1 MTPRAW
7 LVVAAF
13 LPLGC
18 GGPTG
23 TRIGSK
29 LDTGSV
35 LLGEMAT
42 LLIRD
47 VDTPATHRQELG
59 GTLVLWEALEA
70 GQIDAYPEFTGTL
83 TYDILKDP
91 ALTDFEQIRAALAPR
106 GIGTTRPLGFES
118 NYALG
123 VRADTAERL
132 GLRTISDL
140 ARHPDLRMRF
150 SVEFATRADCWPG
163 LKRHYDLP
171 HPDPDGID
179 HALAYRALAAGEI
192 DVTDVYTT
200 DAEIERF
207 NLRVLEDDRRFF
219 PRYEALYVYRLDWA
233 ERNPAAL
240 ASLKRLEGRLD
251 EKAVQ
256 RMIARTQEKNRVPE
270 AVIAADYLRDALDLT
285 ADPAVTSPARQVLR
299 HTSEHLY
306 LTGVSL
312 TAAVLLAVPLG
323 VVAARRPRVGSVLIG
338 FAGLV
343 QTIPSLAL
351 LVVLVTIPYVGGLGA
366 RSAIIAL
373 FLYSLLPI
381 IRNTATGLADI
392 PPALREAA
400 DGIGLTAWQKLRLV
414 ELPLASR
421 SILAGIKT
429 AAIINIGTAT
439 LGALIGAGG
448 LGVPIQQGLRTHDN
462 ELLLLGAIP
471 AAGLALLAEGLFG
484 LLGWVVVPKGLRLTP
499 GR

>member
-1 MTPRAW
+1 MTPRAL
-7 LVVAAF
+7 LVCRLAS

-42 LLIRD
+42 LLVRD
-47 VDTPATHRQELG
+47 AGTPATHRQELG
-59 GTLVLWEALEA
+59 GTLVLWEALDA

-83 TYDILKDP
+83 AYDILKDP
-91 ALTDFEQIRAALAPR
+91 TLTDFEQLRAALAAR

-123 VRADTAERL
+123 VRADTAARL

-163 LKRHYDLP
+163 LKRHYGLP
-171 HPDPDGID
+171 QPDPDGID
-179 HALAYRALAAGEI
+179 HALAYRALEAGKI

-207 NLRVLEDDRRFF
+207 NLRVLEDDRRLL
-219 PRYEALYVYRLDWA
+219 PALRGA
-233 ERNPAAL
+233 STSTGSTGPSGTRRRL

-251 EKAVQ
+251 EPAVR
-256 RMIARTQEKNRVPE
+256 RMIARTQDDVPE
-270 AVIAADYLRDALDLT
+270 AVTAADYLRDALDVT
-285 ADPAVTSPARQVLR
+285 AEPVVESPARRVLR
-299 HTSEHLY
+299 HTGEHLY

-351 LVVLVTIPYVGGLGA
+351 LVVLVTVPYVGGLGGA
-366 RSAIIAL
+366 VGDHRPVPL
-373 FLYSLLPI
+373 QL
-381 IRNTATGLADI
+381 
-392 PPALREAA
+392 AA
-400 DGIGLTAWQKLRLV
+400 DHPQHRDRPGR
-414 ELPLASR
+414 
-421 SILAGIKT
+421 
-429 AAIINIGTAT
+429 
-439 LGALIGAGG
+439 
-448 LGVPIQQGLRTHDN
+448 H
-462 ELLLLGAIP
+462 P
-471 AAGLALLAEGLFG
+471 AAHCEKPPTGSG
-484 LLGWVVVPKGLRLTP
+484 
-499 GR
+499 

>member
-7 LVVAAF
+7 LVVLAL

-18 GGPTG
+18 GEPTG
-23 TRIGSK
+23 TRVGSK

-47 VDTPATHRQELG
+47 AEPPATHRRELG
-59 GTLVLWEALEA
+59 GTLVLWESLTA
-70 GQIDAYPEFTGTL
+70 GQIDVYPEFTGTL
-83 TYDILKDP
+83 TFDILKDP
-91 ALTDFEQIRAALAPR
+91 ALTEFEQIRSALAAR

-118 NYALG
+118 NYAIG
-123 VRADTAERL
+123 VRADVAARL

-150 SVEFATRADCWPG
+150 SVEFAKRADCWPG
-163 LKRHYDLP
+163 LKRHYGLP

-192 DVTDVYTT
+192 DATDVYTT

-207 NLRVLEDDRRFF
+207 DLRVLKDDRRFF

-240 ASLKRLEGRLD
+240 ASLKRLESRLD
-251 EKAVQ
+251 EAAVR
-256 RMIARTQEKNRVPE
+256 RMIARTQDDVPE
-270 AVIAADYLRDALDLT
+270 VVTAADYLRDALDVT
-285 ADPAVTSPARQVLR
+285 TDPAVESPVRRVLR
-299 HTSEHLY
+299 HTGEHLY

-351 LVVLVTIPYVGGLGA
+351 LVVLVTVPFVGGLGA

-392 PPALREAA
+392 PPTLREAA

-439 LGALIGAGG
+439 LGALIDAGG

-462 ELLLLGAIP
+462 GLILLGAIP
-471 AAGLALLAEGLFG
+471 AAGLALAAEALFG
-484 LLGWVVVPKGLRLTP
+484 LLGRVVVPRGLRLAP
-499 GR
+499 AR

>member
-1 MTPRAW
+1 MSRRI
-7 LVVAAF
+7 LVVAVAL

-18 GGPTG
+18 EG
-23 TRIGSK
+23 TTETRVGSK

-42 LLIRD
+42 QLVRD
-47 VDTPATHRQELG
+47 SGTPATHRQELG
-59 GTLVLWEALEA
+59 GTLVLWESLTA
-70 GQIDAYPEFTGTL
+70 GHIDAYPEFTGTL
-83 TYDILKDP
+83 RYDILKAP
-91 ALTDFEQIRAALAPR
+91 ALDDLEQLRAALATH
-106 GIGTTRPLGFES
+106 GVGTTRPLGFES
-118 NYALG
+118 NYAIG
-123 VRADTAERL
+123 VRADTATRL

-150 SVEFATRADCWPG
+150 SVEFAKRADCWPG
-163 LKRHYDLP
+163 LKRHYGLP
-171 HPDPDGID
+171 QPDPDGID
-179 HALAYRALAAGEI
+179 HALAYRAIEAGKI
-192 DVTDVYTT
+192 DATDVYTT

-233 ERNPAAL
+233 ARNPAAL
-240 ASLKRLEGRLD
+240 AALKRLEGRLD

-256 RMIARTQEKNRVPE
+256 RMIARTQDGVPE
-270 AVIAADYLRDALDLT
+270 AATAAHYLRDALDVNVV
-285 ADPAVTSPARQVLR
+285 PEIESPARKVLR
-299 HTSEHLY
+299 HTGEHLF
-306 LTGVSL
+306 LSGVSL
-312 TAAVLLAVPLG
+312 TAAVLVAVPLG
-323 VVAARRPRVGSVLIG
+323 VLAARRPRVGSVLIG

-351 LVVLVTIPYVGGLGA
+351 LVVLVTVPHVGGLGS

-381 IRNTATGLADI
+381 IRNTATGLTDI
-392 PPALREAA
+392 PPTLREAA

-414 ELPLASR
+414 EFPLASR

-429 AAIINIGTAT
+429 AAVINIGTAT
-439 LGALIGAGG
+439 LGALIDAGG

-462 ELLLLGAIP
+462 GLILLGAIP
-471 AAGLALLAEGLFG
+471 SAALALLAEALFG
-484 LLGWVVVPKGLRLTP
+484 LLGLIVVPRGLRLTP
-499 GR
+499 AR

>member
-7 LVVAAF
+7 LVVLAL

-23 TRIGSK
+23 TRVGSK

-42 LLIRD
+42 LLVRD
-47 VDTPATHRQELG
+47 AGNPATHRQELG
-59 GTLVLWEALEA
+59 GTLVLWESLDA

-83 TYDILKDP
+83 VYDIFKDP
-91 ALTDFEQIRAALAPR
+91 TLTDFEQLRAALAAR

-123 VRADTAERL
+123 VRADTAARL

-150 SVEFATRADCWPG
+150 SVEFAKRADCWPG
-163 LKRHYDLP
+163 LKRHYGLP
-171 HPDPDGID
+171 QPDPDGID
-179 HALAYRALAAGEI
+179 HALAYRAIAAGEI
-192 DVTDVYTT
+192 DATDVYTT

-207 NLRVLEDDRRFF
+207 NMRVLEDDRRFF

-251 EKAVQ
+251 EKAVR
-256 RMIARTQEKNRVPE
+256 RMIARTQDDVPE
-270 AVIAADYLRDALDLT
+270 SVTAADYLRDALDVT
-285 ADPAVTSPARQVLR
+285 AEPVVESPIRQVLR
-299 HTSEHLY
+299 HTGEHLY

-323 VVAARRPRVGSVLIG
+323 VVAARLPRVGSVLIG

-351 LVVLVTIPYVGGLGA
+351 LVVLVTVPHVGGLGA

-439 LGALIGAGG
+439 LGALIDAGG
-448 LGVPIQQGLRTHDN
+448 LGVPIQQGLRTHDDG
-462 ELLLLGAIP
+462 LILLGAIP

-484 LLGWVVVPKGLRLTP
+484 LLERVVVPRGLRLTP

>member
-1 MTPRAW
+1 MTARI
-7 LVVAAF
+7 LFVIVA
-13 LPLGC
+13 LSPLGC

-23 TRIGSK
+23 TRVGSK

-35 LLGEMAT
+35 LLGEMAA
-42 LLIRD
+42 LLVRD
-47 VDTPATHRQELG
+47 AGDPATHRQELG
-59 GTLVLWEALEA
+59 GTLVLWEALVA
-70 GQIDAYPEFTGTL
+70 GQIDVYPEFTGTL
-83 TYDILKDP
+83 TFDILKDP
-91 ALTDFEQIRAALAPR
+91 TLTEFEPIRAALSAR

-123 VRADTAERL
+123 VRADTAARL

-150 SVEFATRADCWPG
+150 SVEFAKRADCWPG
-163 LKRHYDLP
+163 LKRHYGLP
-171 HPDPDGID
+171 QPDPDGID

-200 DAEIERF
+200 DAEIERY

-219 PRYEALYVYRLDWA
+219 PLYEALYVYRLDWA

-240 ASLKRLEGRLD
+240 ASLRRLEGRVN

-256 RMIARTQEKNRVPE
+256 RMIARTQDGVPE
-270 AVIAADYLRDALDLT
+270 AVTAANYLRDELDVYVI
-285 ADPAVTSPARQVLR
+285 PEVESPARKVLR
-299 HTSEHLY
+299 HTGEHLY

-312 TAAVLLAVPLG
+312 AAAVLVAVPLG
-323 VVAARRPRVGSVLIG
+323 VLAARRPRIGSVLIG

-351 LVVLVTIPYVGGLGA
+351 LVVLVTVPYVGGLGA

-381 IRNTATGLADI
+381 IRNTATGLTDI

-400 DGIGLTAWQKLRLV
+400 DGIGLTGWQKLRLV

-429 AAIINIGTAT
+429 AAVINVGTAT
-439 LGALIGAGG
+439 LGALIDAGG

-462 ELLLLGAIP
+462 GLILLGAIP

-484 LLGWVVVPKGLRLTP
+484 LLGRVLVPRGLRLTP

>member
-7 LVVAAF
+7 LVVLAL

-23 TRIGSK
+23 TRVGSK

-35 LLGEMAT
+35 LLAEMAT
-42 LLIRD
+42 LLVRD
-47 VDTPATHRQELG
+47 AGAPATHRRELG
-59 GTLVLWEALEA
+59 GTLVLWESLAA
-70 GQIDAYPEFTGTL
+70 GQIDVYPEFTGTL
-83 TYDILKDP
+83 TFDILKDP
-91 ALTDFEQIRAALAPR
+91 ALTDFEEIRTALAAR
-106 GIGTTRPLGFES
+106 GIGATRPLGFES
-118 NYALG
+118 NYAIG
-123 VRADTAERL
+123 VRANTAERL

-150 SVEFATRADCWPG
+150 SVEFAKRADCWPG
-163 LKRHYDLP
+163 LKRHYGLP

-192 DVTDVYTT
+192 DATDVYTT
-200 DAEIERF
+200 DAEIEWF
-207 NLRVLEDDRRFF
+207 DLRVLVDDRRFF

-233 ERNPAAL
+233 ARNPAAL

-251 EKAVQ
+251 ETAVR
-256 RMIARTQEKNRVPE
+256 RMIARTQDDVPE
-270 AVIAADYLRDALDLT
+270 VVTAADYLRDALDVT
-285 ADPAVTSPARQVLR
+285 ADPQVESPARQVLR
-299 HTSEHLY
+299 HTGEHLY

-351 LVVLVTIPYVGGLGA
+351 LVVLVTVPHVGGLGA

-381 IRNTATGLADI
+381 IRNTATGLSDI

-429 AAIINIGTAT
+429 AAVINIGTAT
-439 LGALIGAGG
+439 LGALIDAGG

-462 ELLLLGAIP
+462 GLILLGAIP
-471 AAGLALLAEGLFG
+471 AAGLALAAEALFG
-484 LLGWVVVPKGLRLTP
+484 LLGRVVVPRGLRLAP
-499 GR
+499 AR